1 VTGSSGLPLVGAE
14 VVLLGTQ
21 VFNAN
26 VTSVAKQILSLR
38 PAFAAVEAA
47 NATGVE
53 RMAAWSDAATKAS
66 RALSGSY
73 LQDFAKQS
81 RAAAIEAERVAVN
94 SGKMAVAFR
103 ADAVSL
109 TDYAKF
115 ARSYADATKG
125 SATEARD
132 AVEAEQAAAAA
143 INATKLAR
151 QTATEATRAADQ
163 ATAAFLKA
171 EADAAKSTQ
180 QVLAAA
186 TQAEADYLA
195 SLRNQ
200 IKLTED
206 ARKAQFAAIGV
217 GVAAV
222 GVALAAA
229 VLVSENAA
237 AQYNQQLTA
246 IGAISDA
253 TVAQIEHLGQA
264 QLELSRH
271 STQAAGQLGLAS
283 KELVKAG
290 FDIEKVTGVTLD
302 AVNNLIVASDGE
314 LKAADAALTAQ
325 VGTAAFGNTVTEV
338 ADAATTAVQRSTL
351 TFTGYADALRQ
362 AGLVAAKG
370 GLDINEFSAAVAVAG
385 KTISSG
391 TEIGTGFRQ
400 MFVRLQDPSAENIA
414 LMKEYNISLYNAAGQ
429 VRPFRD
435 VLVSLETAFGKQA
448 IASGKLTEAQRD
460 QALASLFSTR
470 SIRPVIALIEG
481 GTVAYDAFTDAN
493 KRLTASDVA
502 GKMLTPTQAQ
512 AKILKNNIDALTIS
526 FGQGLDPAVKNVTT
540 SMNTFLQSLDLDH
553 VRRFGEAI
561 SLIGRVIG
569 TEVQGFGRGGIV
581 GLITEPV
588 AGLEEFFGLVQDTGT
603 KAVTDY
609 TIAVSHLNTWLA
621 TGDITQQQYTE
632 GIAKAAAA
640 YSKATDSVKN
650 YGMALDQA
658 ERHPGGVGATSTS
671 TGAGAGGLGFP
682 GPSAK
687 DVADAQAK
695 ATAINQDF
703 NRAIAKETE
712 NTTNNINKLYRDTY
726 EAIAK
731 ATEENAAEVAKANA
745 DAAKQ
750 IADAESAETVKK
762 DQEVR
767 RAALEQRL
775 KDEDE
780 ARKETRQAEDDANK
794 RDTEDRKNAL
804 QQQTKDAE
812 DAFKRQQDDETNSN
826 KERLAGVEAEVK
838 AEQQVR
844 EEALKG
850 IQDAEDAAAKRR
862 QENEDAALRDRQR
875 DTETALKDIQ
885 RIETDALKQHQDDL
899 ARSLKADEDA
909 REQSLKNTFEIENKR
924 LDLEHQLQDVVTKDQ
939 RDRAQAEYE
948 YQQDIQ
954 RGVKESIAQE
964 RLQRKLGDIAQATGQ
979 ARVKIADQSQ
989 QTQETLN
996 VQQDQQRRETAL
1008 RATFD
1013 QEQLAQRR
1021 AFEAAAAKLEAD
1033 HEAATLALRKRTE
1046 AETLKARQAT
1056 EDETDRVRRVHE
1068 EQRNALAEA
1077 FRKEDLARA
1086 QKNEQDEVA
1095 FKRQQEDAY
1104 SGYRLGLEQAELAAM
1119 RLIEDEDAKRR
1130 LAREQDDIRIQA
1142 QQAAQRLAL
1151 QKQFDD
1157 EDLARRIANIY
1168 KERDER
1174 IRAAN
1179 EAFEK
1184 QRENLRRQ
1192 LANEVNDLRISL
1204 QERLDAIR
1212 RDYTDKLADLVSSA
1226 GDAVR
1231 PYVDSIESA
1240 MRSALNNVIT
1250 SADAATNAIIRAY
1263 NAEGQLHVLM
1273 SQRPPTP
1280 PPAPLPPGSV
1290 QGVPNDQAP
1299 PNTLTPGYQ
1308 YGGEVPGPFGSPQWV
1323 LAHGG
1328 ERYAGIGMYGN
1339 TLTSVL
1345 MAESMAQRGIGG
1357 SSHISNQYSYTVHAN
1372 YGRTQTEGSV
1382 RRDLSALVMLTRG

>member
-1 VTGSSGLPLVGAE
+1 MTGSSGLPLVGAE

-21 VFNAN
+21 AFNTN
-26 VTSVAKQILSLR
+26 IQSVARQILSLR

-47 NATGVE
+47 NAAGVD

-81 RAAAIEAERVAVN
+81 RAAAVEAERVAVN
-94 SGKMAVAFR
+94 SGKMAAAFR
-103 ADAVSL
+103 VQAETATATARVSR
-109 TDYAKF
+109 TYAE
-115 ARSYADATKG
+115 AMRGTG
-125 SATEARD
+125 TEARA
-132 AVEAEQAAAAA
+132 AVAAEEAEVAAV
-143 INATKLAR
+143 NATKLAR

-163 ATAAFLKA
+163 ATTAFLKSQS
-171 EADAAKSTQ
+171 DAAKSTQ
-180 QVLAAA
+180 QVLAASS
-186 TQAEADYLA
+186 QAEADYLA

-222 GVALAAA
+222 AVAFVAA
-229 VLVSENAA
+229 VAVSENAA
-237 AQYNQQLTA
+237 AQYNQQLAA
-246 IGAISDA
+246 IGAIGEA
-253 TVAQIEHLGQA
+253 TAVQVEHLGQA

-271 STQAAGQLGLAS
+271 SNQAAGQLGLAS

-290 FDIEKVTGVTLD
+290 FDIEKVTGVTLE

-314 LKAADAALTAQ
+314 LKAADAALTVQ

-391 TEIGTGFRQ
+391 TEIGTGLRQ

-429 VRPFRD
+429 ARPFRD
-435 VLVSLETAFGKQA
+435 VLLSLEAAFGKQA

-470 SIRPVIALIEG
+470 SIRPVVALIEG
-481 GTVAYDAFTDAN
+481 GTTAYDAFTDAN
-493 KRLTASDVA
+493 KRLTASEVA
-502 GKMLTPTQAQ
+502 EKMLKPTQAQ
-512 AKILKNNIDALTIS
+512 AQLLKNNITALTIA
-526 FGQGLDPAVKNVTT
+526 FGQGLDPAVLAATK
-540 SMNTFLQSLDLDH
+540 SMVGFTQSLDLSTVTRYGQAVANVTQALVFLAAH
-553 VRRFGEAI
+553 GGP
-561 SLIGRVIG
+561 IGAGGALVEQSVTSVINS
-569 TEVQGFGRGGIV
+569 TNAARAAAQRAAE
-581 GLITEPV
+581 
-588 AGLEEFFGLVQDTGT
+588 
-603 KAVTDY
+603 
-609 TIAVSHLNTWLA
+609 
-621 TGDITQQQYTE
+621 
-632 GIAKAAAA
+632 AAA
-640 YSKATDSVKN
+640 YGT
-650 YGMALDQA
+650 ALDQSD
-658 ERHPGGVGATSTS
+658 RHPGGLATTRGPST
-671 TGAGAGGLGFP
+671 AGGLGFP
-682 GPSAK
+682 GPTAK
-687 DVADAQAK
+687 EIADAQER
-695 ATAINQDF
+695 ATKLNQDF

-762 DQEVR
+762 DQETR

-812 DAFKRQQDDETNSN
+812 DAFKRQQDDEANSN

-850 IQDAEDAAAKRR
+850 IQDAEDTAAKRR

-875 DTETALKDIQ
+875 DTETALKDLQ

-909 REQSLKNTFEIENKR
+909 REQSLKNTFEIENRR

-979 ARVKIADQSQ
+979 ARVKIADTSQ

-1013 QEQLAQRR
+1013 QEQLTQRR

-1033 HEAATLALRKRTE
+1033 HEAATLALRKKTE

-1056 EDETDRVRRVHE
+1056 EDETDRVRRIHE
-1068 EQRNALAEA
+1068 EQRNALAET

-1095 FKRQQEDAY
+1095 FKRRQEDAY
-1104 SGYRLGLEQAELAAM
+1104 SGYRLSLEQAELAAM

-1142 QQAAQRLAL
+1142 AQAAQRLAL

-1174 IRAAN
+1174 IKAAN

-1192 LANEVNDLRISL
+1192 LANEVIDLKTSL
-1204 QERLDAIR
+1204 AERLDAIR

-1231 PYVDSIESA
+1231 PYVESIEAA
-1240 MRSALNNVIT
+1240 MRGALNNVT
-1250 SADAATNAIIRAY
+1250 NSADAATAAIINAY

-1273 SQRPPTP
+1273 SQRPN
-1280 PPAPLPPGSV
+1280 PAPLPAPPPGSI
-1290 QGVPNDQAP
+1290 QNVPTSQAP

-1357 SSHISNQYSYTVHAN
+1357 SSHVSNQYSYTVHAN
-1372 YGRTQTEGSV
+1372 YGRTQPEGSV

>member
-21 VFNAN
+21 AFNAN

-47 NATGVE
+47 NAAGVD

-66 RALSGSY
+66 RALSGTY

-81 RAAAIEAERVAVN
+81 RAAAVEAERVAVN
-94 SGKMAVAFR
+94 SGKMAAAARVEAETFTALARVFR
-103 ADAVSL
+103 THAEAVSG
-109 TDYAKF
+109 T
-115 ARSYADATKG
+115 RG
-125 SATEARD
+125 ATEA
-132 AVEAEQAAAAA
+132 ATAAEKAEVEAV
-143 INATKLAR
+143 NATKLAR

-163 ATAAFLKA
+163 ATTAFLKA
-171 EADAAKSTQ
+171 ESDAAKSTQ
-180 QVLAAA
+180 QVLSASA
-186 TQAEADYLA
+186 QAEGEYLA

-206 ARKAQFAAIGV
+206 TRKAQFAAIGV

-222 GVALAAA
+222 AAA
-229 VLVSENAA
+229 FVAAVAVSENAA
-237 AQYNQQLTA
+237 AQYNQQLA
-246 IGAISDA
+246 SIGAISEA
-253 TVAQIEHLGQA
+253 TTVQVEHLGQS

-271 STQAAGQLGLAS
+271 STQAAGQLGSAS

-314 LKAADAALTAQ
+314 LKAADAALTVQ

-351 TFTGYADALRQ
+351 TFTGYSDALRQ

-391 TEIGTGFRQ
+391 TEIGTGLRQ

-435 VLVSLETAFGKQA
+435 VLVSLEAAFGKQA

-470 SIRPVIALIEG
+470 SIRPVVALIEG

-493 KRLTASDVA
+493 KRLTASEVA
-502 GKMLTPTQAQ
+502 EKMLKPTQAQ
-512 AKILKNNIDALTIS
+512 AQILKNNITALTIA
-526 FGQGLDPAVKNVTT
+526 FGQGLDPAVLAATK
-540 SMNTFLQSLDLDH
+540 SMVGFTQSLDLTT
-553 VRRFGEAI
+553 VTRYGEAVANVSQTLAFI
-561 SLIGRVIG
+561 AAHGGPIGA
-569 TEVQGFGRGGIV
+569 TEALGEQALTSVLGARRAEQ
-581 GLITEPV
+581 
-588 AGLEEFFGLVQDTGT
+588 
-603 KAVTDY
+603 
-609 TIAVSHLNTWLA
+609 
-621 TGDITQQQYTE
+621 
-632 GIAKAAAA
+632 AAATRRTEAQA
-640 YSKATDSVKN
+640 YGA
-650 YGMALDQA
+650 ALDQA
-658 ERHPGGVGATSTS
+658 ERHQAGGARLGIT
-671 TGAGAGGLGFP
+671 GGLGFP
-682 GPSAK
+682 GPTAK
-687 DVADAQAK
+687 EVADAQEK
-695 ATAINQDF
+695 ATKLNQDF

-712 NTTNNINKLYRDTY
+712 NTTNNINKLYRTTY
-726 EAIAK
+726 EAISK

-750 IADAESAETVKK
+750 IADTQSAEAIKR
-762 DQEVR
+762 DQETR
-767 RAALEQRL
+767 RTALEQQL
-775 KDEDE
+775 KDEDL

-812 DAFKRQQDDETNSN
+812 DAFKRQQDDEANSN

-850 IQDAEDAAAKRR
+850 VQDAEDTAAKRR
-862 QENEDAALRDRQR
+862 QENEEAALRERQR

-964 RLQRKLGDIAQATGQ
+964 RLQRKLGDIAQSTGQ

-989 QTQETLN
+989 QTQEDLN
-996 VQQDQQRRETAL
+996 VQKSQQDRETAL

-1013 QEQLAQRR
+1013 QEQLTQRR
-1021 AFEAAAAKLEAD
+1021 AFEAAAAHLESE
-1033 HEAATLALRKRTE
+1033 HEAATLALRKKTE

-1068 EQRNALAEA
+1068 EQRNALAET

-1095 FKRQQEDAY
+1095 FKRRQEDAY
-1104 SGYRLGLEQAELAAM
+1104 FGYRLGLEQAELAAM
-1119 RLIEDEDAKRR
+1119 RLIEDDDAKRR
-1130 LAREQDDIRIQA
+1130 AVREQEDIRIQA
-1142 QQAAQRLAL
+1142 QQAQQRLAL

-1157 EDLARRIANIY
+1157 EDLARRITNIY

-1174 IRAAN
+1174 VRAAN
-1179 EAFEK
+1179 DAFEK
-1184 QRENLRRQ
+1184 QRENLRTQ
-1192 LANEVNDLRISL
+1192 LANEVIDLRTSL
-1204 QERLDAIR
+1204 AERLDTIR
-1212 RDYTDKLADLVSSA
+1212 RDYTDKLASLVSSA
-1226 GDAVR
+1226 GDAVV

-1240 MRSALNNVIT
+1240 MRGALTNVIT

-1263 NAEGQLHVLM
+1263 NAEGQLHVLL
-1273 SQRPPTP
+1273 SQRPN
-1280 PPAPLPPGSV
+1280 PAPLPAPPPGSV
-1290 QGVPNDQAP
+1290 QNVPTSQAP

-1372 YGRTQTEGSV
+1372 YGRTQPEGSV

>member
-1 VTGSSGLPLVGAE
+1 MTGSSGLPLVGAE
-14 VVLLGTQ
+14 VVLLGMQ
-21 VFNAN
+21 QFDAN
-26 VTSVAKQILSLR
+26 FRQ
-38 PAFAAVEAA
+38 
-47 NATGVE
+47 
-53 RMAAWSDAATKAS
+53 
-66 RALSGSY
+66 
-73 LQDFAKQS
+73 
-81 RAAAIEAERVAVN
+81 VN
-94 SGKMAVAFR
+94 SLLSQIGTSF
-103 ADAVSL
+103 S
-109 TDYAKF
+109 KF
-115 ARSYADATKG
+115 G
-125 SATEARD
+125 SATSQASIPLDKLNQSFSSFIAGANAAEKTSASLAARYGASSKAASEYANVSSYLEAATLSLGKAIASPATAMGKASAASREATLATNEA
-132 AVEAEQAAAAA
+132 AVVTENLSQRLLKASGGASVAGQQYHALSAELKETSASL
-143 INATKLAR
+143 NGLG
-151 QTATEATRAADQ
+151 TATT
-163 ATAAFLKA
+163 TASSLIVAG
-171 EADAAKSTQ
+171 
-180 QVLAAA
+180 LAAA
-186 TQAEADYLA
+186 TG
-195 SLRNQ
+195 
-200 IKLTED
+200 
-206 ARKAQFAAIGV
+206 AIIGL
-217 GVAAV
+217 GVA
-222 GVALAAA
+222 
-229 VLVSENAA
+229 SEKAG

-253 TVAQIEHLGQA
+253 TEAQITHLGQA
-264 QLELSRH
+264 QLDLSRH

-290 FDIEKVTGVTLD
+290 FDVEKVTGVTLE

-314 LKAADAALTAQ
+314 LKAADAALTVQ

-370 GLDINEFSAAVAVAG
+370 GLDINEFSAAVGVAG

-391 TEIGTGFRQ
+391 TEIGTGLRQ

-448 IASGKLTEAQRD
+448 IATGRLTEAQRD

-470 SIRPVIALIEG
+470 SIRPIVALIEG
-481 GTVAYDAFTDAN
+481 GTTAFDAFTDAN
-493 KRLTASDVA
+493 KRLVAADVA

-512 AKILKNNIDALTIS
+512 AKILKNNIDDLTIS
-526 FGQGLDPAVKNVTT
+526 FGQGLDPAIKNATT
-540 SMNTFLQSLDLDH
+540 SINTFLQSLDLDH
-553 VRRFGEAI
+553 IRRFGEAI

-581 GLITEPV
+581 GLVTEPV
-588 AGLEEFFGLVQDTGT
+588 SRLEEFFGLVQDTGT

-640 YSKATDSVKN
+640 YSKATDSVKH
-650 YGMALDQA
+650 YGTALDEADRHQA
-658 ERHPGGVGATSTS
+658 SGTKPGAT
-671 TGAGAGGLGFP
+671 GGLGFP
-682 GPSAK
+682 GPTAK

-745 DAAKQ
+745 DAARQ

-812 DAFKRQQDDETNSN
+812 DAFKRQQDDEANSN

-850 IQDAEDAAAKRR
+850 LQDAEDTAAKRR

-875 DTETALKDIQ
+875 DTETALKDLQ

-979 ARVKIADQSQ
+979 ARVKIADTSQ

-996 VQQDQQRRETAL
+996 VQEDQQRRETAL

-1013 QEQLAQRR
+1013 QEQLTQRR
-1021 AFEAAAAKLEAD
+1021 AFEAATAKLEAD
-1033 HEAATLALRKRTE
+1033 HEAATLALRKKTE

-1095 FKRQQEDAY
+1095 FKRRQEDAY

-1192 LANEVNDLRISL
+1192 LANEVIDLKTSL
-1204 QERLDAIR
+1204 AERLDAIR

-1231 PYVDSIESA
+1231 PYVESIQAA
-1240 MRSALNNVIT
+1240 MQGALNNVIN
-1250 SADAATNAIIRAY
+1250 SADAATAAIINAY

-1273 SQRPPTP
+1273 SQRPAP
-1280 PPAPLPPGSV
+1280 PPLPAPPPGSV
-1290 QGVPNDQAP
+1290 QNVPNSQAP

-1372 YGRTQTEGSV
+1372 YGRTQPEGSV

>member
-1 VTGSSGLPLVGAE
+1 MTGSSGLPLVGAE

-21 VFNAN
+21 AFNAN
-26 VTSVAKQILSLR
+26 VTSVAKQVLTLR

-66 RALSGSY
+66 RALSGAY

-81 RAAAIEAERVAVN
+81 RAAAVEAERVAVN

-103 ADAVSL
+103 ADAESL

-115 ARSYADATKG
+115 ARSYVDATRG
-125 SATEARD
+125 TATEAKD
-132 AVEAEQAAAAA
+132 AAEAERAAAAA

-163 ATAAFLKA
+163 ATVAFLRA
-171 EADAAKSTQ
+171 EADAAKSTE
-180 QVLAAA
+180 QVLAASSK
-186 TQAEADYLA
+186 AEADYLA

-222 GVALAAA
+222 TVAFVAA
-229 VLVSENAA
+229 VAVSENAA
-237 AQYNQQLTA
+237 AQYNQQLAA
-246 IGAISDA
+246 IGAIGEA
-253 TVAQIEHLGQA
+253 TAVQVEHLGQA

-271 STQAAGQLGLAS
+271 SNQAAGQLGLAS

-290 FDIEKVTGVTLD
+290 FDIEKVTGVTLE

-314 LKAADAALTAQ
+314 LKAADAALTVQ

-391 TEIGTGFRQ
+391 TEIGTGLRQ

-414 LMKEYNISLYNAAGQ
+414 LMKEYKVSLYDANNQ

-435 VLVSLETAFGKQA
+435 VLASLETAFGKQA

-470 SIRPVIALIEG
+470 SIRPVIALIDG
-481 GTVAYDAFTDAN
+481 GTAAYDAFTDAN
-493 KRLTASDVA
+493 KRLTASEVA
-502 GKMLTPTQAQ
+502 EKMLKPTQAQ
-512 AKILKNNIDALTIS
+512 AQLLKNNITALTIA
-526 FGQGLDPAVKNVTT
+526 FGQGLDPAVLAATK
-540 SMNTFLQSLDLDH
+540 SMVGFTQSLDLTTVTRYGQAVANVTQALVFLAAH
-553 VRRFGEAI
+553 GGP
-561 SLIGRVIG
+561 IGAGGALVEQSVTGVINS
-569 TEVQGFGRGGIV
+569 TNAAR
-581 GLITEPV
+581 
-588 AGLEEFFGLVQDTGT
+588 
-603 KAVTDY
+603 
-609 TIAVSHLNTWLA
+609 
-621 TGDITQQQYTE
+621 
-632 GIAKAAAA
+632 AAAQRA
-640 YSKATDSVKN
+640 AEAAV
-650 YGMALDQA
+650 YGTALDQSD
-658 ERHPGGVGATSTS
+658 RHPGGLATTRGPST
-671 TGAGAGGLGFP
+671 AGGLGFP
-682 GPSAK
+682 GPTAK
-687 DVADAQAK
+687 EVADAQEK
-695 ATAINQDF
+695 ATKLNQDF

-726 EAIAK
+726 EAISK

-745 DAAKQ
+745 EAAKQ
-750 IADAESAETVKK
+750 IADTQSAEAIKK
-762 DQEVR
+762 DQETR
-767 RAALEQRL
+767 RAALEQQL
-775 KDEDE
+775 KDEDQ

-794 RDTEDRKNAL
+794 RDTEDRKNVL

-812 DAFKRQQDDETNSN
+812 DAFKRQQDDEANSN

-850 IQDAEDAAAKRR
+850 IQDAEDTAAKRR
-862 QENEDAALRDRQR
+862 QENEEAALRERQR

-964 RLQRKLGDIAQATGQ
+964 RLQRKLGEIAQSTGQ
-979 ARVKIADQSQ
+979 ARVKVADQSQ
-989 QTQETLN
+989 QTQEDLN
-996 VQQDQQRRETAL
+996 VQKSQQDRETAL

-1013 QEQLAQRR
+1013 QEQLTQRR
-1021 AFEAAAAKLEAD
+1021 AFEAAATHLEAD
-1033 HEAATLALRKRTE
+1033 HEAATLALRKKTE

-1056 EDETDRVRRVHE
+1056 EDETDRMRRVHE
-1068 EQRNALAEA
+1068 EQRNALAET

-1086 QKNEQDEVA
+1086 QKNEQDEIA
-1095 FKRQQEDAY
+1095 FKRRQEDAY
-1104 SGYRLGLEQAELAAM
+1104 SGYRLGLEQAELAGM

-1130 LAREQDDIRIQA
+1130 AAREQEDISIQA
-1142 QQAAQRLAL
+1142 RQAAQRLEL
-1151 QKQFDD
+1151 QKRFDD
-1157 EDLARRIANIY
+1157 EDLARRIKNIY

-1174 IRAAN
+1174 ILAAN

-1184 QRENLRRQ
+1184 QRENLRTQ
-1192 LANEVNDLRISL
+1192 LANEVIDLKTSL
-1204 QERLDAIR
+1204 AERLDTIK
-1212 RDYTDKLADLVSSA
+1212 RDYTDKLNDLVA
-1226 GDAVR
+1226 GTGPALQ
-1231 PYVDSIESA
+1231 PYVDSIQTA
-1240 MRSALNNVIT
+1240 MTTVLNNVRN
-1250 SADAATNAIIRAY
+1250 SADAATGAIINAY
-1263 NAEGQLHVLM
+1263 NAEGQLHVLL
-1273 SQRPPTP
+1273 SQRPN
-1280 PPAPLPPGSV
+1280 PAPLPAPPPGSV
-1290 QGVPNDQAP
+1290 QNVPNSQAP

-1372 YGRTQTEGSV
+1372 YGRTQPEGSV
-1382 RRDLSALVMLTRG
+1382 RRDLSALVMLTKG

>member
-1 VTGSSGLPLVGAE
+1 MTGRSGLPLVGAE
-14 VVLLGTQ
+14 VVLLGMQQFDANFRQ
-21 VFNAN
+21 VNTLLSQLGTSFSKFGAATAQ
-26 VTSVAKQILSLR
+26 TSVPLDKLNLSFSAFTAGAASAEKTAASLAARYGTTSKAASEYATVSSKLENATLSLGKAIAT
-38 PAFAAVEAA
+38 PATAMGKSSAASREAA
-47 NATGVE
+47 L
-53 RMAAWSDAATKAS
+53 AS
-66 RALSGSY
+66 NE
-73 LQDFAKQS
+73 
-81 RAAAIEAERVAVN
+81 AAI
-94 SGKMAVAFR
+94 
-103 ADAVSL
+103 
-109 TDYAKF
+109 
-115 ARSYADATKG
+115 
-125 SATEARD
+125 ATEALSQRLLK
-132 AVEAEQAAAAA
+132 ASGGASVAGQQYAALSAQLKETSASLGGLGTSTAAASSLIVAG
-143 INATKLAR
+143 L
-151 QTATEATRAADQ
+151 
-163 ATAAFLKA
+163 
-171 EADAAKSTQ
+171 
-180 QVLAAA
+180 VAA
-186 TQAEADYLA
+186 TG
-195 SLRNQ
+195 
-200 IKLTED
+200 
-206 ARKAQFAAIGV
+206 AIIGL
-217 GVAAV
+217 GVA
-222 GVALAAA
+222 
-229 VLVSENAA
+229 SEKAA

-246 IGAISDA
+246 IGAISEA
-253 TVAQIEHLGQA
+253 TEAQIVHLGQA

-271 STQAAGQLGLAS
+271 SNQAAGQLGLAS

-290 FDIEKVTGVTLD
+290 FDIEKVTGVTLE

-314 LKAADAALTAQ
+314 LKAADAALTVQ

-391 TEIGTGFRQ
+391 TEIGTGLRQ

-460 QALASLFSTR
+460 QALSSLFSTR

-493 KRLTASDVA
+493 KRLTASEVA
-502 GKMLTPTQAQ
+502 EKMLKPTQAQ
-512 AKILKNNIDALTIS
+512 AQILKNNITALTIA
-526 FGQGLDPAVKNVTT
+526 FGQGLDPAVLAVTK
-540 SMNTFLQSLDLDH
+540 SMVGFTQSLDLAT
-553 VRRFGEAI
+553 VTRYGEAVANVAQTLAFI
-561 SLIGRVIG
+561 AAHGGPIGAAGSIG
-569 TEVQGFGRGGIV
+569 EQ
-581 GLITEPV
+581 
-588 AGLEEFFGLVQDTGT
+588 
-603 KAVTDY
+603 AVTN
-609 TIAVSHLNTWLA
+609 VLNSTNA
-621 TGDITQQQYTE
+621 
-632 GIAKAAAA
+632 ARAAAQRA
-640 YSKATDSVKN
+640 AEVAT
-650 YGMALDQA
+650 YGAALDQSG
-658 ERHPGGVGATSTS
+658 RHLGGLATTTS
-671 TGAGAGGLGFP
+671 REPPAGGLGFP

-745 DAAKQ
+745 DAARQ
-750 IADAESAETVKK
+750 IADAQSAETVKK

-767 RAALEQRL
+767 RAALEQQL

-812 DAFKRQQDDETNSN
+812 EAFKRQQDDEANSN

-979 ARVKIADQSQ
+979 ARVKIADTSQ

-1013 QEQLAQRR
+1013 QEQLTQRR

-1033 HEAATLALRKRTE
+1033 HEAATLALRKKTE

-1056 EDETDRVRRVHE
+1056 ENETDRVRRVHE
-1068 EQRNALAEA
+1068 EQRNALAET

-1142 QQAAQRLAL
+1142 QQAQQRLAL

-1168 KERDER
+1168 RERDER
-1174 IRAAN
+1174 IKAAN
-1179 EAFEK
+1179 DAFEK

-1192 LANEVNDLRISL
+1192 LANEVIDLRTSL
-1204 QERLDAIR
+1204 AERLDTIR
-1212 RDYTDKLADLVSSA
+1212 RDYTDKLAELVSSA
-1226 GDAVR
+1226 GDAVL
-1231 PYVDSIESA
+1231 PYVESIQAA
-1240 MRSALNNVIT
+1240 MRGALNNVIA
-1250 SADAATNAIIRAY
+1250 SADAATAAIINAY
-1263 NAEGQLHVLM
+1263 NAEGQLHVLL
-1273 SQRPPTP
+1273 SQRPT
-1280 PPAPLPPGSV
+1280 PAPLPAPPPGSV
-1290 QGVPNDQAP
+1290 QNVPNSQAP

-1372 YGRTQTEGSV
+1372 YGRTQPEGSV

>member
-1 VTGSSGLPLVGAE
+1 MTGSSGLPLVGAE

-21 VFNAN
+21 AFNTN
-26 VTSVAKQILSLR
+26 IQSVAKQILTLR

-47 NATGVE
+47 NVTGVA
-53 RMAAWSDAATKAS
+53 RMEAWADAAKKANL
-66 RALSGSY
+66 AVAGLY

-81 RAAAIEAERVAVN
+81 RAAAVEAERVAVN

-103 ADAVSL
+103 ADAESL

-115 ARSYADATKG
+115 AHSYVDATRG
-125 SATEARD
+125 TATEARD
-132 AVEAEQAAAAA
+132 VVEAEQAAAAA

-163 ATAAFLKA
+163 ATTAFLKA
-171 EADAAKSTQ
+171 ESDAAKSTQ
-180 QVLAAA
+180 QVLAASS
-186 TQAEADYLA
+186 QAEAEYLA

-222 GVALAAA
+222 AVAFVAA
-229 VLVSENAA
+229 VAVSENAA
-237 AQYNQQLTA
+237 AQYNQQLAA
-246 IGAISDA
+246 IGAIGEA
-253 TVAQIEHLGQA
+253 TAVQVEHLGQA

-271 STQAAGQLGLAS
+271 SNQAAGQLGLAS

-290 FDIEKVTGVTLD
+290 FDIEKVTGVTLE

-314 LKAADAALTAQ
+314 LKAADAALTVQ

-391 TEIGTGFRQ
+391 TEIGTGLRQ

-429 VRPFRD
+429 ARPFRD
-435 VLVSLETAFGKQA
+435 VLLSLEAAFGKQA

-470 SIRPVIALIEG
+470 SIRPVVALIEG
-481 GTVAYDAFTDAN
+481 GTTAYDAFTDAN
-493 KRLTASDVA
+493 KRLTASEVA
-502 GKMLTPTQAQ
+502 EKMLKPTQAQ
-512 AKILKNNIDALTIS
+512 AQILKNNITALTIA
-526 FGQGLDPAVKNVTT
+526 FGQGLDPAVLAATK
-540 SMNTFLQSLDLDH
+540 SMVGFTQSLDLTTITRYGQAVANVTQALVFLAAH
-553 VRRFGEAI
+553 GGP
-561 SLIGRVIG
+561 IGAGGALVEQSVTSVINS
-569 TEVQGFGRGGIV
+569 TNAAR
-581 GLITEPV
+581 
-588 AGLEEFFGLVQDTGT
+588 
-603 KAVTDY
+603 
-609 TIAVSHLNTWLA
+609 
-621 TGDITQQQYTE
+621 
-632 GIAKAAAA
+632 AAAQRA
-640 YSKATDSVKN
+640 AEAAV
-650 YGMALDQA
+650 YGTALDQSD
-658 ERHPGGVGATSTS
+658 RHPGGLATTRGPST
-671 TGAGAGGLGFP
+671 AGGLGFP
-682 GPSAK
+682 GPTAK
-687 DVADAQAK
+687 EIADAQER
-695 ATAINQDF
+695 ATKLNQDF

-731 ATEENAAEVAKANA
+731 ATEENAAEVAKANT

-750 IADAESAETVKK
+750 IADLQSAETVKK
-762 DQEVR
+762 DQETR
-767 RAALEQRL
+767 RAALEQQL

-812 DAFKRQQDDETNSN
+812 EAFKRQQDDEANSN

-875 DTETALKDIQ
+875 DTETALKDLQ

-899 ARSLKADEDA
+899 AHSLKADEDA

-979 ARVKIADQSQ
+979 ARVKIADTSQ

-996 VQQDQQRRETAL
+996 VQQDQQRRETSL

-1013 QEQLAQRR
+1013 QEQLTQRR

-1033 HEAATLALRKRTE
+1033 HEAATLALRKKTE

-1095 FKRQQEDAY
+1095 FKRRQEDAY

-1130 LAREQDDIRIQA
+1130 AAREQDDIRIQA

-1192 LANEVNDLRISL
+1192 LANEVIDLKASL
-1204 QERLDAIR
+1204 AERLDTIK

-1231 PYVDSIESA
+1231 PYVESIQAA
-1240 MRSALNNVIT
+1240 MQGALNNVIN
-1250 SADAATNAIIRAY
+1250 SADAATAAIINAY

-1273 SQRPPTP
+1273 SQRPAPAP

-1290 QGVPNDQAP
+1290 QNVPTSEAP

-1345 MAESMAQRGIGG
+1345 MAESMARRGIGG
-1357 SSHISNQYSYTVHAN
+1357 SSHVSNQYSYTVHAN
-1372 YGRTQTEGSV
+1372 YGRQQPEGSV

>member
-1 VTGSSGLPLVGAE
+1 MTGSSGLPLVGAE
-14 VVLLGTQ
+14 VVLLGMQQFDANFRQ
-21 VFNAN
+21 VNSLLSQIGTSFSKFGSATSQASIPLDKLNQSFSSFIAGANAAEKTSASLAARYGASSKAASEYAN
-26 VTSVAKQILSLR
+26 VSSHLEAATLSLGKAIASPATAMGKASAASREATLATNEAAIVTENLSQRLLKASGGASVAGQQY
-38 PAFAAVEAA
+38 
-47 NATGVE
+47 
-53 RMAAWSDAATKAS
+53 
-66 RALSGSY
+66 RALSVELKETS
-73 LQDFAKQS
+73 A
-81 RAAAIEAERVAVN
+81 
-94 SGKMAVAFR
+94 
-103 ADAVSL
+103 SL
-109 TDYAKF
+109 N
-115 ARSYADATKG
+115 G
-125 SATEARD
+125 
-132 AVEAEQAAAAA
+132 
-143 INATKLAR
+143 LG
-151 QTATEATRAADQ
+151 TATT
-163 ATAAFLKA
+163 TASSLIVAGL
-171 EADAAKSTQ
+171 
-180 QVLAAA
+180 VAA
-186 TQAEADYLA
+186 TG
-195 SLRNQ
+195 
-200 IKLTED
+200 
-206 ARKAQFAAIGV
+206 AIIGL
-217 GVAAV
+217 GVA
-222 GVALAAA
+222 
-229 VLVSENAA
+229 SEKVA

-246 IGAISDA
+246 IGAISEA
-253 TVAQIEHLGQA
+253 TEAQIAHLGQA

-290 FDIEKVTGVTLD
+290 FDIEKVTGTTLE

-314 LKAADAALTAQ
+314 LKAADAALTVQ

-391 TEIGTGFRQ
+391 TEIGTGLRQ

-435 VLVSLETAFGKQA
+435 VLVSLEAAFGKQA

-460 QALASLFSTR
+460 QALSSLFSTR
-470 SIRPVIALIEG
+470 SVRPVIALIEG

-493 KRLTASDVA
+493 KRLTASEVA
-502 GKMLTPTQAQ
+502 EKMLKPTQAQ
-512 AKILKNNIDALTIS
+512 AQILKNNITDLTIA
-526 FGQGLDPAVKNVTT
+526 FGQGLDPAVLAATK
-540 SMNTFLQSLDLDH
+540 SMVGFTQSLDLTTVTRYGQAVANVTQALVFLAAH
-553 VRRFGEAI
+553 GGPIGAGGALVEQSVTSVINSTNAARSAAQRAAEAA
-561 SLIGRVIG
+561 VYG
-569 TEVQGFGRGGIV
+569 T
-581 GLITEPV
+581 
-588 AGLEEFFGLVQDTGT
+588 
-603 KAVTDY
+603 
-609 TIAVSHLNTWLA
+609 
-621 TGDITQQQYTE
+621 
-632 GIAKAAAA
+632 
-640 YSKATDSVKN
+640 
-650 YGMALDQA
+650 ALDQSD
-658 ERHPGGVGATSTS
+658 RHPGGLATTRGPS
-671 TGAGAGGLGFP
+671 TGSGGLGFP
-682 GPSAK
+682 GPTAK

-750 IADAESAETVKK
+750 IADLQSAETIKK

-767 RAALEQRL
+767 RAALEQQL

-780 ARKETRQAEDDANK
+780 ARKETRRAEDDANK

-812 DAFKRQQDDETNSN
+812 DAFKRQQEDEAEAN
-826 KERLAGVEAEVK
+826 KERLAGVEAEAK
-838 AEQQVR
+838 DEQRAR
-844 EEALKG
+844 EDSLK
-850 IQDAEDAAAKRR
+850 IQQDAEDAAAKRR

-875 DTETALKDIQ
+875 DTETALKDLQ

-979 ARVKIADQSQ
+979 ARVKIADTSQ

-1013 QEQLAQRR
+1013 QEQLTQRR

-1033 HEAATLALRKRTE
+1033 HEAATLALRKKTE

-1095 FKRQQEDAY
+1095 FKRRQEDAY

-1184 QRENLRRQ
+1184 QRENLRTQ
-1192 LANEVNDLRISL
+1192 LANEVIDLRTSL
-1204 QERLDAIR
+1204 AERLDTIR

-1226 GDAVR
+1226 GSAVV

-1240 MRSALNNVIT
+1240 MRGALNNVT
-1250 SADAATNAIIRAY
+1250 NSADAATQAIIRAY
-1263 NAEGQLHVLM
+1263 NAEGQLHVLL
-1273 SQRPPTP
+1273 SQRPN
-1280 PPAPLPPGSV
+1280 PAPLPAPPPGSV
-1290 QGVPNDQAP
+1290 QNVPNSQAL

-1328 ERYAGIGMYGN
+1328 ERYAGVGMYGN

-1372 YGRTQTEGSV
+1372 YGRTQPEGSV

>member
-1 VTGSSGLPLVGAE
+1 MTGSSGLPLVGAE
-14 VVLLGTQ
+14 VVLLGMQ
-21 VFNAN
+21 QFDAN
-26 VTSVAKQILSLR
+26 FRQ
-38 PAFAAVEAA
+38 
-47 NATGVE
+47 
-53 RMAAWSDAATKAS
+53 
-66 RALSGSY
+66 
-73 LQDFAKQS
+73 
-81 RAAAIEAERVAVN
+81 VN
-94 SGKMAVAFR
+94 SLLSQIGTSF
-103 ADAVSL
+103 S
-109 TDYAKF
+109 KF
-115 ARSYADATKG
+115 G
-125 SATEARD
+125 SATSQASIPLDKLNQSFSSFIAGANAAEKTSASLAARYGASSKAASEYANVSSYLEA
-132 AVEAEQAAAAA
+132 ATLSLGKAIASPATAMGKASAAS
-143 INATKLAR
+143 R
-151 QTATEATRAADQ
+151 EATLATNEAAVVTENLSQ
-163 ATAAFLKA
+163 RLLKA
-171 EADAAKSTQ
+171 SGGASVAGQQYAALSAELKETSASLNGLGTST
-180 QVLAAA
+180 VAASSLIVAGLAAA
-186 TQAEADYLA
+186 TG
-195 SLRNQ
+195 
-200 IKLTED
+200 
-206 ARKAQFAAIGV
+206 AIIGL
-217 GVAAV
+217 GVA
-222 GVALAAA
+222 
-229 VLVSENAA
+229 SEKSA

-246 IGAISDA
+246 IGAISEA
-253 TVAQIEHLGQA
+253 TEVQIDHLGQG
-264 QLELSRH
+264 QLELSRR
-271 STQAAGQLGLAS
+271 SNQAAGQLGLAS

-290 FDIEKVTGVTLD
+290 FDIEKVTGVTLE

-314 LKAADAALTAQ
+314 LKAADAALTVQ

-391 TEIGTGFRQ
+391 TEIGTGLRQ

-435 VLVSLETAFGKQA
+435 VLLSLETAFGKQA

-470 SIRPVIALIEG
+470 SIRPVVALIEG
-481 GTVAYDAFTDAN
+481 GTTAYDAFTDAN
-493 KRLTASDVA
+493 KRLTASEVA
-502 GKMLTPTQAQ
+502 EKMLKPTQAQ
-512 AKILKNNIDALTIS
+512 AQILKNNITALTIA
-526 FGQGLDPAVKNVTT
+526 FGQGLDPAIKNVTT

-553 VRRFGEAI
+553 VRRFGEAV

-581 GLITEPV
+581 GLVTEPV

-640 YSKATDSVKN
+640 YSKATDSVKH
-650 YGMALDQA
+650 YGAALDQA
-658 ERHPGGVGATSTS
+658 ERHPGGVGAASVGMGT
-671 TGAGAGGLGFP
+671 GAGGLGFP

-731 ATEENAAEVAKANA
+731 ATEENAAEVSKANA
-745 DAAKQ
+745 DAARQ
-750 IADAESAETVKK
+750 IADLQSAETVKR

-767 RAALEQRL
+767 RAALEQQL
-775 KDEDE
+775 KDEDQ

-794 RDTEDRKNAL
+794 RDTEDRKNVL

-812 DAFKRQQDDETNSN
+812 DAFKRQQDDEANSN

-850 IQDAEDAAAKRR
+850 IQDAEDTAAKRR

-875 DTETALKDIQ
+875 DAETALKDLQ

-979 ARVKIADQSQ
+979 ARVKIADTSQ

-1013 QEQLAQRR
+1013 QEQLTQRR
-1021 AFEAAAAKLEAD
+1021 AFETAAAKLEAD
-1033 HEAATLALRKRTE
+1033 HEAATLALRKKTE

-1068 EQRNALAEA
+1068 EQRNALAET

-1104 SGYRLGLEQAELAAM
+1104 SGYRLGLEQTELAAM
-1119 RLIEDEDAKRR
+1119 RLIEDDDAKRR
-1130 LAREQDDIRIQA
+1130 AAREQEDIRIQA

-1174 IRAAN
+1174 IKAAN
-1179 EAFEK
+1179 DAFEK

-1192 LANEVNDLRISL
+1192 LANEVIDLRTSL
-1204 QERLDAIR
+1204 AERLDAIR

-1231 PYVDSIESA
+1231 PYVESIQSA
-1240 MRSALNNVIT
+1240 MQGALNNVIN
-1250 SADAATNAIIRAY
+1250 SANAATAAIINAY
-1263 NAEGQLHVLM
+1263 NAEGQLHVLL
-1273 SQRPPTP
+1273 SQRPTP
-1280 PPAPLPPGSV
+1280 PPLPAPPPGSI
-1290 QGVPNDQAP
+1290 QNVPTSEAP

-1357 SSHISNQYSYTVHAN
+1357 SSHVSNQYSYTVHAN
-1372 YGRTQTEGSV
+1372 YGRTQPEGSV

>member
-1 VTGSSGLPLVGAE
+1 MTGSSGLPLVGAE

-21 VFNAN
+21 AFNAN
-26 VTSVAKQILSLR
+26 IQSVARQILTLR
-38 PAFAAVEAA
+38 PAFAAIEAA
-47 NATGVE
+47 NVTGVSK
-53 RMAAWSDAATKAS
+53 MAAWADAADKAHS
-66 RALSGSY
+66 AVRGTY

-81 RAAAIEAERVAVN
+81 QAAAIEAERVATN
-94 SGKMAVAFR
+94 SGKMAAAFR
-103 ADAVSL
+103 VQAGNATVAAKTAKDYAEAVSG
-109 TDYAKF
+109 TRA
-115 ARSYADATKG
+115 AT
-125 SATEARD
+125 AA
-132 AVEAEQAAAAA
+132 AVAAEQAEATAV
-143 INATKLAR
+143 NATKLAK

-163 ATAAFLKA
+163 ATVAFLKA
-171 EADAAKSTQ
+171 QSDAAKSTQ
-180 QVLAAA
+180 QVLSASA
-186 TQAEADYLA
+186 QAEGEYLA

-222 GVALAAA
+222 AAA
-229 VLVSENAA
+229 FVAAVAVSENAA
-237 AQYNQQLTA
+237 AQYNQQLA
-246 IGAISDA
+246 SIGAISEA
-253 TVAQIEHLGQA
+253 TAAQVEHLGQS

-290 FDIEKVTGVTLD
+290 FDIDKVTGVTLA

-314 LKAADAALTAQ
+314 LKAADAALTVQ

-351 TFTGYADALRQ
+351 TFTGYSDALRQ

-391 TEIGTGFRQ
+391 TEIGTGLRQ

-435 VLVSLETAFGKQA
+435 VLLSLETAFGKQA

-470 SIRPVIALIEG
+470 SIRPVVALIEG

-493 KRLTASDVA
+493 KRLTASEVA
-502 GKMLTPTQAQ
+502 EKMLKPTQAQ
-512 AKILKNNIDALTIS
+512 AQILKNNITALTIA
-526 FGQGLDPAVKNVTT
+526 FGQGLDPAVLAATK
-540 SMNTFLQSLDLDH
+540 SMVGFTQSLDLTT
-553 VRRFGEAI
+553 VTRYGEAVANVAQTLAFI
-561 SLIGRVIG
+561 AAHGGPVG
-569 TEVQGFGRGGIV
+569 ATEALGEQALTSVL
-581 GLITEPV
+581 GLRRAE
-588 AGLEEFFGLVQDTGT
+588 Q
-603 KAVTDY
+603 
-609 TIAVSHLNTWLA
+609 
-621 TGDITQQQYTE
+621 
-632 GIAKAAAA
+632 AAATRRTEAQA
-640 YSKATDSVKN
+640 YGA
-650 YGMALDQA
+650 ALDQA
-658 ERHPGGVGATSTS
+658 ERHQAGGARLGIT
-671 TGAGAGGLGFP
+671 GGLGFP
-682 GPSAK
+682 GPTAK
-687 DVADAQAK
+687 EVADAQER
-695 ATAINQDF
+695 ATKLNQDF

-712 NTTNNINKLYRDTY
+712 NTTNNINKLYRTTY
-726 EAIAK
+726 EAISK
-731 ATEENAAEVAKANA
+731 ATEENAAEVAKANTE
-745 DAAKQ
+745 AAKQ
-750 IADAESAETVKK
+750 IADAQSAEAIKK
-762 DQEVR
+762 DQETR
-767 RAALEQRL
+767 RTALEQQL
-775 KDEDE
+775 KDEDQ

-794 RDTEDRKNAL
+794 RDTEDRKNVL

-812 DAFKRQQDDETNSN
+812 DAFKRQQDDEANSN

-838 AEQQVR
+838 AEQTVR

-850 IQDAEDAAAKRR
+850 IQDAEDTAAKRR
-862 QENEDAALRDRQR
+862 QENEEAALRERQR

-964 RLQRKLGDIAQATGQ
+964 RLQRKLGETAQATGQ

-996 VQQDQQRRETAL
+996 VQKSQQDRETAL

-1013 QEQLAQRR
+1013 QEQLTQRR
-1021 AFEAAAAKLEAD
+1021 AFEAAAAHLEAD
-1033 HEAATLALRKRTE
+1033 HESATLALRKKTE

-1068 EQRNALAEA
+1068 EQRNALAET

-1095 FKRQQEDAY
+1095 FKRRQEDAY

-1119 RLIEDEDAKRR
+1119 RLIEDDDAKRR
-1130 LAREQDDIRIQA
+1130 AVREQEDIRIQA
-1142 QQAAQRLAL
+1142 QQAQQRLAL

-1157 EDLARRIANIY
+1157 EDLARRITNIY

-1179 EAFEK
+1179 DAFEK
-1184 QRENLRRQ
+1184 QRENLRTQ
-1192 LANEVNDLRISL
+1192 LANEVIDLRTSL
-1204 QERLDAIR
+1204 AERLDTIR
-1212 RDYTDKLADLVSSA
+1212 RDYTDKLASLVSSA
-1226 GDAVR
+1226 GDAVV

-1240 MRSALNNVIT
+1240 MRGALTNVIT

-1263 NAEGQLHVLM
+1263 NAEGQLHVLL
-1273 SQRPPTP
+1273 SQRPNPAPLPTP
-1280 PPAPLPPGSV
+1280 PPGSI
-1290 QGVPNDQAP
+1290 QNVPTSQAP

-1372 YGRTQTEGSV
+1372 YGRTQPEGSV